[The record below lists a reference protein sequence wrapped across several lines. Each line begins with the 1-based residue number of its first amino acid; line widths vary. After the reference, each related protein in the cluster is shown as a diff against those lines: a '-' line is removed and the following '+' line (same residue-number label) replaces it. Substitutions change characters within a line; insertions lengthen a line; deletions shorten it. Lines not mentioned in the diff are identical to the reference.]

1 MAQVSSPRQLF
12 FALAA
17 ETPVVALA
25 GRAYLCDAVEP
36 SADRLLFDGQPY
48 GLVPLARLSE
58 LDDLY
63 AQAFAAELQ
72 MYRFHCLQGDMA
84 EMQQLLAEEQV
95 VHFLRTRMIP
105 LVRAMRRWRG
115 LPEQEPLVAVE
126 APGGEMPEPSRAL
139 LSTRSQL
146 LGSGLLA
153 TVLGGNALIL
163 DEKVYHLTIHAGEE
177 QCDPLIYFQGR
188 LYCSSLSSCRFL
200 HEIEEQFNQLLSA
213 RVRQTL
219 SARSSAHFQELLRGR
234 ERLHALGKY
243 QEDGL
248 LYLYRDDHAG
258 VVRFEENWWVYL
270 EVPEF
275 VLMDPS
281 EPQAYYYFPRTR
293 VGVPV
298 HFNWASGQLDFQAPA
313 QVLTP
318 GYEHPF
324 TGDGSDRTI
333 CMGSYDWSWRSGR
346 GLEEVIY
353 RYLLDARVTLLR
365 GYHARNPNSPRR
377 RLAAMPHR
385 RISWERV
392 QQMNLPITNRP

>member
-1 MAQVSSPRQLF
+1 MTQVSLPRQLF

-17 ETPVVALA
+17 ETPVVVLA
-25 GRAYLCDAVEP
+25 GQAYLCDGVEP

-58 LDDLY
+58 LEELY

-72 MYRFHCLQGDMA
+72 LYRFHCLQGDIA
-84 EMQQLLAEEQV
+84 QMQQLFAEEQV
-95 VHFLRTRMIP
+95 VRFLRTRMIP

-115 LPEQEPLVAVE
+115 LPEQEPLVAE
-126 APGGEMPEPSRAL
+126 APNDEMPEPTSL
-139 LSTRSQL
+139 LTDMQL
-146 LGSGLLA
+146 LGSGLL
-153 TVLGGNALIL
+153 TMVLGEDALIL
-163 DEKVYHLTIHAGEE
+163 DDKVYHLTIHAREE

-188 LYCSSLSSCRFL
+188 LYCSSCLSSCRFL
-200 HEIEEQFNQLLSA
+200 WEVEEQFNQLLSA
-213 RVRQTL
+213 TL
-219 SARSSAHFQELLRGR
+219 RAVTEAQAVARSQELQRRR
-234 ERLHALGKY
+234 EHLYALGRY

-258 VVRFEENWWVYL
+258 IVRFEESWWVYL

-275 VLMDPS
+275 VLMDYN
-281 EPQAYYYFPRTR
+281 EPGAFYHFGQTR
-293 VGVPV
+293 VGVPLS
-298 HFNWASGQLDFQAPA
+298 FNWGTGQVDFQPPA

-318 GYEHPF
+318 GYEHPY

-346 GLEEVIY
+346 SVEEAIY
-353 RYLLDARVTLLR
+353 QYLLDARVTLLR
-365 GYHARNPNSPRR
+365 GYHPYNRNTPRR
-377 RLAAMPHR
+377 KLEAMPHR

-392 QQMNLPITNRP
+392 QQFNLPVTNSP

>member
-1 MAQVSSPRQLF
+1 MTQVSPPRQLF

-17 ETPVVALA
+17 EAPVVVLA
-25 GRAYLCDAVEP
+25 GQTYLCDGVEP
-36 SADRLLFDGQPY
+36 SADCLLFDGQPY

-58 LDDLY
+58 LDELY
-63 AQAFAAELQ
+63 ARAFAAELQ
-72 MYRFHCLQGDMA
+72 LYRFNCLQ
-84 EMQQLLAEEQV
+84 ESITEVQQLIAEEQV
-95 VHFLRTRMIP
+95 MHFLLTRMIP
-105 LVRAMRRWRG
+105 WMRAMRRWRG
-115 LPEQEPLVAVE
+115 LPEQELLVVE
-126 APGGEMPEPSRAL
+126 APDGEMPEPSNL
-139 LSTRSQL
+139 LGDMHSQL
-146 LGSGLLA
+146 SGSGLLA
-153 TVLGGNALIL
+153 TVLGDSVLIL
-163 DEKVYHLTIHAGEE
+163 DEKVYCLTIHAGEE
-177 QCDPLIYFQGR
+177 QCDPLIYVQGR

-200 HEIEEQFNQLLSA
+200 FEVEEQFNRLLSA
-213 RVRQTL
+213 RVRQAL
-219 SARSSAHFQELLRGR
+219 SAQAAARFQELHKRR

-258 VVRFEENWWVYL
+258 IVRFEESWWVYL

-275 VLMDPS
+275 VLMDPN

-298 HFNWASGQLDFQAPA
+298 YFNWATGQLDLQAPA

-333 CMGSYDWSWRSGR
+333 CMGSYEWSWRSGQS
-346 GLEEVIY
+346 LEKVIY

-365 GYHARNPNSPRR
+365 GYHPHNSNSPRR
-377 RLAAMPHR
+377 RLTAMPHR
-385 RISWERV
+385 RISWESV
-392 QQMNLPITNRP
+392 QQLNLPITNRP

>member
-1 MAQVSSPRQLF
+1 MAQVSPPRQLF

-17 ETPVVALA
+17 ETPVVVLA
-25 GRAYLCDAVEP
+25 GQAYLCDGVEP

-72 MYRFHCLQGDMA
+72 LYRFNSLQGDLA
-84 EMQQLLAEEQV
+84 QMQQLLAEEQV
-95 VHFLRTRMIP
+95 VHFLQTRMIP
-105 LVRAMRRWRG
+105 LVRAMHRWRG
-115 LPEQEPLVAVE
+115 LPEQEPLVVE
-126 APGGEMPEPSRAL
+126 APDGEIPEPSGL
-139 LSTRSQL
+139 LGDVHSQL
-146 LGSGLLA
+146 AGSGLLA
-153 TVLGGNALIL
+153 TVLTGNTLIL
-163 DEKVYHLTIHAGEE
+163 DEKVYRLTIHAGEE
-177 QCDPLIYFQGR
+177 QCDPLIYFHGH
-188 LYCSSLSSCRFL
+188 LYCSSLSSCCFL
-200 HEIEEQFNQLLSA
+200 YEVEEQFNQLLSA
-213 RVRQTL
+213 RVRRTL
-219 SARSSAHFQELLRGR
+219 STLASARFQELQKRR
-234 ERLHALGKY
+234 KRLHALGKH

-258 VVRFEENWWVYL
+258 IVRFEENWWVYL

-275 VLMDPS
+275 VLMDPN

-298 HFNWASGQLDFQAPA
+298 YFNWATGQLDFQASA

-346 GLEEVIY
+346 SLEEVIY
-353 RYLLDARVTLLR
+353 KYLLDARVTLLR
-365 GYHARNPNSPRR
+365 GYHRYNSNSPRR

-385 RISWERV
+385 RITWERV
-392 QQMNLPITNRP
+392 QQLHVPVTNSP